1 MSNSIDYTNVDYDG
15 FKQMM
20 LKGLSETMPEYTDT
34 SETDPGVVILE
45 LLARGLDIINHYQN
59 VQANECF
66 LPSAERRSNVLNWCN
81 ILNYTPRVSTP
92 AILTEVIAVTDP
104 ATKVPAGTAL
114 HTKASDITNEP
125 IYFTTLED
133 LVQTNSD
140 GSYSNLLGYE
150 LTDGTIVDEIEEGN
164 TIKNYLFLVPIIHG
178 VMVNNELLGTS
189 TGEENQ
195 EYTLANSPV
204 SVDNLTVS
212 VAETETAEVWTRVDS
227 FIDSST
233 TDKHY
238 MVQVLENDTVQ
249 IIFGDNRT
257 GMIPPSG
264 SIIRATYLNGGGIKG
279 NVGKYTVTEMQ
290 TTVSG
295 VSYMYNLEYG
305 SEHSLDTERLGTD
318 KETLSSIKINAPN
331 HFKTVWGCLTV
342 EDYANKLLELFPEI
356 ALSDSVKTPATD
368 ETDTNPIDG
377 VDVYFAVRDPE
388 TNYLLNGPGN
398 VSTTLMQ
405 EIREMYE
412 ERQLVGT
419 HVNFKDTT
427 FLALEIKA
435 IMYTFE
441 GMGDTTEEKELFNNT
456 VKEVADYLTYY
467 FKQGDLGY
475 NTPVSI
481 VDVEANVVSKI
492 SNVRSF
498 RIQSVTCDE
507 FSEDWDS
514 TEIIIPCEHGQII
527 SLDSVTITKRGEST

>member
-81 ILNYTPRVSTP
+81 ILNYIPRVSTP

-104 ATKVPAGTAL
+104 TTKVPAGTAL
-114 HTKASDITNEP
+114 HTKTSDITNEP

-150 LTDGTIVDEIEEGN
+150 LTDGTIVDGLEEGD

-305 SEHSLDTERLGTD
+305 SEHSLYTERLGTD
-318 KETLSSIKINAPN
+318 KETLSSIKVNAPN

-388 TNYLLNGPGN
+388 TNYLLNGPDN
-398 VSTTLMQ
+398 VSATLMQ

-456 VKEVADYLTYY
+456 VKEVTDYLTYY

>member
-150 LTDGTIVDEIEEGN
+150 LTDGTVVDELEEGN
-164 TIKNYLFLVPIIHG
+164 TVKNYLFLVPIIHG

-212 VAETETAEVWTRVDS
+212 VAETKTAEVWTRVDS

-305 SEHSLDTERLGTD
+305 SEHSLDIERLGTD

-388 TNYLLNGPGN
+388 TNYLLNGPDN

-427 FLALEIKA
+427 FLVLEIKA

-456 VKEVADYLTYY
+456 VKEVTDYLTYY

-481 VDVEANVVSKI
+481 VDVESNVVSKI

-498 RIQSVTCDE
+498 RIQSVTCVE
-507 FSEDWDS
+507 FPEDWDS

>member
-81 ILNYTPRVSTP
+81 ILNYIPRVSTP

-150 LTDGTIVDEIEEGN
+150 LTDGTIVDGIEEGN

-204 SVDNLTVS
+204 SVDNLMVS

-456 VKEVADYLTYY
+456 VKEVTDYLTYY

-481 VDVEANVVSKI
+481 VDVESNVVSKI

-507 FSEDWDS
+507 FPEDWDS

>member
-140 GSYSNLLGYE
+140 GIYSNLLGYE
-150 LTDGTIVDEIEEGN
+150 LTDGTVVDELEEGN
-164 TIKNYLFLVPIIHG
+164 TVKNYLFLVPIIHG

-212 VAETETAEVWTRVDS
+212 VAETKTAEVWTRVDS

-305 SEHSLDTERLGTD
+305 SEHSLDIERLGTD

-388 TNYLLNGPGN
+388 TNYLLNGPDN

-427 FLALEIKA
+427 FLVLEIKA

-456 VKEVADYLTYY
+456 VKEVTDYLTYY

-481 VDVEANVVSKI
+481 VDVESNVVSKI

-498 RIQSVTCDE
+498 RIQSVTCVE
-507 FSEDWDS
+507 FPEDWDS